1 MRRRTDGRIA
11 FHIAAFDIDDPLDAI
26 KAVVTSTEVGDC
38 VALRDRNHHTRRIWI
53 CLVRVPQAE
62 MRVHRAVRHQELQQ
76 APQIAYNGAAFL
88 RCRRL
93 TMMW

>member
-1 MRRRTDGRIA
+1 MRRRTNGRIA

-38 VALRDRNHHTRRIWI
+38 VALRDRNHHTCHI

-76 APQIAYNGAAFL
+76 APQIAYNGAAPFSAVGGSP
-88 RCRRL
+88 
-93 TMMW
+93 